1 VHVIVNVIG
10 IRSLQ
15 TYVSTVTTA
24 NMATIRGERF
34 NIDLSDEEA
43 NQPAPP
49 PALVADF
56 VGDVQERAAS
66 VAVAPTFKSNVTGF
80 PAHKK
85 RTGASR
91 FKKNRNGEDDS
102 SSKPATLLQPAPSM
116 EQTERQRIDDENR
129 RKLAEM
135 SETEIEQERQELFA
149 GLSPALIERLLK
161 RSTIDDEPP
170 VRSFFPTAD
179 VPAES
184 ARRPSNAPRKV
195 SFALPDIDVD
205 EQKQKP
211 TAEHHSISDPSP
223 RLGAVDNIE
232 PEELSSQKQSP
243 EFDEAMEFG
252 GTVHFPRPQT
262 APDLD
267 PASSSFLD
275 DLHEKY
281 FPNLAHDP
289 SKLAWMSAATK
300 EEDKSYDPSQ
310 AGLDPS
316 VVRFDFKGGLI
327 PPSTANALSTDLGL
341 HHHGDAPSAAGYT
354 ISELAHL
361 ARSSFP
367 AQRCIA
373 YQTLGR
379 ILFRLGIGEFG
390 RESDMDLE
398 GPEGERAKLAK
409 GLWAA
414 IKDNRVL
421 DTLTEEANK
430 ERGHQTSIALAQE
443 AVWNWQRG
451 GGRELKAV

>member
-1 VHVIVNVIG
+1 
-10 IRSLQ
+10 
-15 TYVSTVTTA
+15 
-24 NMATIRGERF
+24 MATIRGERF
-34 NIDLSDEEA
+34 NIDLSDEEVD
-43 NQPAPP
+43 QPAPP
-49 PALVADF
+49 PALVTDF
-56 VGDVQERAAS
+56 VGDVQERAVSA
-66 VAVAPTFKSNVTGF
+66 AAPPTFKSNVTGF

-91 FKKNRNGEDDS
+91 FKKNRSGEDES
-102 SSKPATLLQPAPSM
+102 SSKHAPLPQPAPSM

-129 RKLAEM
+129 SKLAEM
-135 SETEIEQERQELFA
+135 SEAEIEQERQELFA

-170 VRSFFPTAD
+170 DQSFFPATD

-184 ARRPSNAPRKV
+184 ARRPSKPPRKV
-195 SFALPDIDVD
+195 SFALPEVEVD

-211 TAEHHSISDPSP
+211 TAERHSISEPSP
-223 RLGAVDNIE
+223 RLSVDANIDTE
-232 PEELSSQKQSP
+232 GLNSQKQSS

-252 GTVHFPRPQT
+252 GTVHFPKPQT

-267 PASSSFLD
+267 PASSTFLD

-289 SKLAWMSAATK
+289 SKLAWMTTATK
-300 EEDKSYDPSQ
+300 EEDESYHPSQ
-310 AGLDPS
+310 TGLDPS
-316 VVRFDFKGGLI
+316 AVRFDFKGALI
-327 PPSTANALSTDLGL
+327 PPRTANTLSTDLGL

-354 ISELAHL
+354 IPELAHL

-379 ILFRLGIGEFG
+379 ILFRLGTGEFG
-390 RESDMDLE
+390 RESDLDLE

>member
-1 VHVIVNVIG
+1 
-10 IRSLQ
+10 
-15 TYVSTVTTA
+15 
-24 NMATIRGERF
+24 MATIRGERF
-34 NIDLSDEEA
+34 NIDLSDEEGDS
-43 NQPAPP
+43 PAPA
-49 PALVADF
+49 PAIVTDF
-56 VGDVQERAAS
+56 VNDVQERVTSAA
-66 VAVAPTFKSNVTGF
+66 APPTFKSNVTGF

-85 RTGASR
+85 RTGATSR
-91 FKKNRNGEDDS
+91 FKKSRGGADDS
-102 SSKPATLLQPAPSM
+102 SPHPVSVSQPAPTP
-116 EQTERQRIDDENR
+116 EQTERQQIDAENK

-135 SETEIEQERQELFA
+135 SEAEIEQERQELFA
-149 GLSPALIERLLK
+149 GLSPGLIEKLLK
-161 RSTIDDEPP
+161 RANIDDEPP
-170 VRSFFPTAD
+170 TQSFLPATD
-179 VPAES
+179 RPVDRPAEP
-184 ARRPSNAPRKV
+184 ARRPSKAPRKV
-195 SFALPDIDVD
+195 SFALP
-205 EQKQKP
+205 EQEIEEEKQNS
-211 TAEHHSISDPSP
+211 TAKHHSISEPSL
-223 RLGAVDNIE
+223 RANDDSRMQTEQLE
-232 PEELSSQKQSP
+232 KPESSTKS
-243 EFDEAMEFG
+243 DETAEYS
-252 GTVHFPRPQT
+252 GTIHFPRPPT

-267 PASSSFLD
+267 PASTTFLD

-289 SKLAWMSAATK
+289 SKLAWMTAATK
-300 EEDKSYDPSQ
+300 EEDAAYDPSQ
-310 AGLDPS
+310 SGLDPS
-316 VVRFDFKGGLI
+316 AVRFNFKGALI
-327 PPSTANALSTDLGL
+327 PPSMANTLSTDLGL

-390 RESDMDLE
+390 RESDLDVE

-414 IKDNRVL
+414 IKENRVL

-451 GGRELKAV
+451 GGRDLKAV